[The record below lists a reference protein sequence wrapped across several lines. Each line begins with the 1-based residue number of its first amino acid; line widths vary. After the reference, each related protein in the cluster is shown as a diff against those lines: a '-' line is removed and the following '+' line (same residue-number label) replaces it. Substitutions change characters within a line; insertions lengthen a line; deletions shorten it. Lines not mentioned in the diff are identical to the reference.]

1 MSGSSEEYLLDGPN
15 PEYGLAQLRRESPI
29 SEDEKARMRAEYG
42 HVRTYF
48 KLHPERYAKVQRS
61 LNQGRFG
68 VTYDEYLAR
77 TLVFTVVASVVGSVL
92 GGLLAY
98 VLADVGVLATV
109 QNPLDVRG
117 GFVNWVGA
125 NRTLFA
131 VFALT
136 FLGGGLVAAS
146 VWFGRYYYPTV
157 VVSSRRQSIDVTLP
171 HAIVYM
177 YALSHGGMG
186 LHEVMTSLA
195 NSRDTYGEVANEF
208 EAIVNDIELFGTDL
222 YTALQNARN
231 TTPSRNME
239 QFLDDLLAA
248 LDSGGDVT
256 AFFEEEAD
264 TYLREAEEAQ
274 EDFLETLAM
283 LAEVFVVAFV
293 AAPLFLIVVLVV
305 ISIMG
310 GSTLSQLSLLVY
322 LVLPV
327 AMVAFLV
334 VVDVLGEPFEQP
346 DAKLTHGALKEDAVT
361 AADLADDERFTPYD
375 RNALR
380 VRVEDLLRDP
390 TGVLLDQPFTSLVLT
405 VPLAVGAVVAMGLTG
420 LVEPSVDALMARPV
434 ATTTALFVV
443 PLLVVLTPLTV
454 FYELK
459 RRREIEIARRFPDT
473 LNILSSAN
481 KMGIPLVD
489 GLDLVSRWSEGVVA
503 KELRV
508 VRNDIEWN
516 HDVTGALLKFGDR
529 IRVPQLSRTMK
540 LLAEGIRSSGDLSRV
555 LSIAAEDTRNRE
567 KLERTRRREL
577 GSYIAVVVIGFL
589 VFLLVIVLLDAS
601 FLTPLSGLED
611 TNPAPAGADVPIGFS
626 SVPVETYR
634 LMFFHAALVQALGSG
649 LLAGK
654 LSDNDTMSGLKYGL
668 ALVLVA
674 MAAFAFV

>member
-1 MSGSSEEYLLDGPN
+1 MSGSGKEFLLDGPN

-29 SEDEKARMRAEYG
+29 SEEEKARMRAEYG
-42 HVRTYF
+42 RVRTYF
-48 KLHPERYAKVQRS
+48 KLHPERYAKVQRT

-68 VTYDEYLAR
+68 ATYDEYLAR
-77 TLVFTVVASVVGSVL
+77 SLVFSLLAGVGGAVL

-98 VLADVGVLATV
+98 VLADFGLLAGLE
-109 QNPLDVRG
+109 NPLDVSG
-117 GFVNWVGA
+117 GFVEWIGA
-125 NRTLFA
+125 NRGLFA
-131 VFALT
+131 IAALT
-136 FLGGGLVAAS
+136 LLGAGLVGAS
-146 VWFGRYYYPTV
+146 VWFGRYYYPSV
-157 VVSSRRQSIDVTLP
+157 VVSSRRQSIDVVLP

-186 LHEVMTSLA
+186 LHEVMRSLA
-195 NSRDTYGEVANEF
+195 ASRDTYGEVANEF

-256 AFFEEEAD
+256 AFFEEESD

-310 GSTLSQLSLLVY
+310 GSTLNQLSLLVY

-334 VVDVLGEPFEQP
+334 VVDVLGEPFKQAT
-346 DAKLTHGALKEDAVT
+346 AKLTPPADESERVDEDDV
-361 AADLADDERFTPYD
+361 DDDERFTPYD

-380 VRVEDLLRDP
+380 VRVEDTLRDP
-390 TGVLLDQPFTSLVLT
+390 TAALLENPYTTLALT
-405 VPLAVGAVVAMGLTG
+405 VPLAFATLAAIVLTG
-420 LVEPSVDALMARPV
+420 FAEPSMEALLARPV
-434 ATTTALFVV
+434 ATTTALVVAPLFVV
-443 PLLVVLTPLTV
+443 LAPLTV

-459 RRREIEIARRFPDT
+459 RSREIEIARRFPDT

-489 GLDLVSRWSEGVVA
+489 GLDLVSRWSEGIVA

-516 HDVTGALLKFGDR
+516 HDVTGALLAFGDR

-567 KLERTRRREL
+567 KLERSRRREL

-601 FLTPLSGLED
+601 FLTPLSGIE
-611 TNPAPAGADVPIGFS
+611 TSESASQASVPIGFS

-634 LMFFHAALVQALGSG
+634 LMFFHAALIQALGSG

-654 LSDNDTMSGLKYGL
+654 LSDNDTASGLKYGL
-668 ALVLVA
+668 GLMLVA
-674 MAAFAFV
+674 MAAFMFV

>member
-1 MSGSSEEYLLDGPN
+1 MSGSSKDFLLDGPN

-42 HVRTYF
+42 RIRTYF

-77 TLVFTVVASVVGSVL
+77 SLVFA
-92 GGLLAY
+92 LLAGT
-98 VLADVGVLATV
+98 LGALLGGVLAYALADIGV
-109 QNPLDVRG
+109 LAGLQNPLDVRG
-117 GFVNWVGA
+117 GFVNWIGA

-131 VFALT
+131 IVALAIV
-136 FLGGGLVAAS
+136 GGGLISAS
-146 VWFGRYYYPTV
+146 VWFGRVYYPSV
-157 VVSSRRQSIDVTLP
+157 VVSSRQQSIDVVLP

-195 NSRDTYGEVANEF
+195 ASRNTYGEVANEF

-256 AFFEEEAD
+256 AFFEEESD

-293 AAPLFLIVVLVV
+293 AAPLFLIVILVV

-310 GSTLSQLSLLVY
+310 GSTLNQLSLLVY

-334 VVDVLGEPFEQP
+334 VVDVLGEPFNQP
-346 DAKLTHGALKEDAVT
+346 AAELAHETTDEDTVT
-361 AADLADDERFTPYD
+361 EADVEHDERFQPYD

-380 VRVEDLLRDP
+380 VRLEDLVRDP
-390 TGVLLDQPFTSLVLT
+390 TAVLLAQPFTSLALT
-405 VPLAVGAVVAMGLTG
+405 VPLALGVLAAMLASGF
-420 LVEPSVDALMARPV
+420 VDPSMAALMARPV

-443 PLLVVLTPLTV
+443 PLVVVLAPLTV
-454 FYELK
+454 FYEMK
-459 RRREIEIARRFPDT
+459 RMREMEIARRFPDT

-489 GLDLVSRWSEGVVA
+489 ALDLVSRWSEGIVA

-508 VRNDIEWN
+508 VRNDVEWN
-516 HDVTGALLKFGDR
+516 HDVTGALLAFGDR

-589 VFLLVIVLLDAS
+589 VFLLVIVLLDSS
-601 FLTPLSGLED
+601 FLTPLGDVGQS
-611 TNPAPAGADVPIGFS
+611 TTPSQADLPIGFS

-634 LMFFHAALVQALGSG
+634 LMFFHAALIQALGSG

-668 ALVLVA
+668 GLMLIA
-674 MAAFAFV
+674 MAAFAFI

>member
-1 MSGSSEEYLLDGPN
+1 
-15 PEYGLAQLRRESPI
+15 
-29 SEDEKARMRAEYG
+29 
-42 HVRTYF
+42 
-48 KLHPERYAKVQRS
+48 
-61 LNQGRFG
+61 
-68 VTYDEYLAR
+68 
-77 TLVFTVVASVVGSVL
+77 
-92 GGLLAY
+92 
-98 VLADVGVLATV
+98 
-109 QNPLDVRG
+109 
-117 GFVNWVGA
+117 
-125 NRTLFA
+125 
-131 VFALT
+131 
-136 FLGGGLVAAS
+136 
-146 VWFGRYYYPTV
+146 
-157 VVSSRRQSIDVTLP
+157 
-171 HAIVYM
+171 
-177 YALSHGGMG
+177 
-186 LHEVMTSLA
+186 
-195 NSRDTYGEVANEF
+195 
-208 EAIVNDIELFGTDL
+208 
-222 YTALQNARN
+222 
-231 TTPSRNME
+231 
-239 QFLDDLLAA
+239 
-248 LDSGGDVT
+248 
-256 AFFEEEAD
+256 
-264 TYLREAEEAQ
+264 
-274 EDFLETLAM
+274 
-283 LAEVFVVAFV
+283 
-293 AAPLFLIVVLVV
+293 
-305 ISIMG
+305 
-310 GSTLSQLSLLVY
+310 
-322 LVLPV
+322 
-327 AMVAFLV
+327 
-334 VVDVLGEPFEQP
+334 
-346 DAKLTHGALKEDAVT
+346 
-361 AADLADDERFTPYD
+361 
-375 RNALR
+375 
-380 VRVEDLLRDP
+380 
-390 TGVLLDQPFTSLVLT
+390 
-405 VPLAVGAVVAMGLTG
+405 MGLTG

>member
-1 MSGSSEEYLLDGPN
+1 MSGSSKDFLLDGPN

-42 HVRTYF
+42 HIRTYF
-48 KLHPERYAKVQRS
+48 KLHPERYAKVQHS

-68 VTYDEYLAR
+68 ATYDEYLGR
-77 TLVFTVVASVVGSVL
+77 SLVFALVAAVVGTVL
-92 GGLLAY
+92 GGVLAYALADLGLLAG
-98 VLADVGVLATV
+98 L

-117 GFVNWVGA
+117 GLVEWVGA

-131 VFALT
+131 VVALSV
-136 FLGGGLVAAS
+136 LGGVLVSAG
-146 VWFGRYYYPTV
+146 VWFGRYYYPSV
-157 VVSSRRQSIDVTLP
+157 VVSSRRQNIDVTLP

-186 LHEVMTSLA
+186 LHEVMQSLA
-195 NSRDTYGEVANEF
+195 ASRDTYGEVANEF

-256 AFFEEEAD
+256 AFFEEESD

-310 GSTLSQLSLLVY
+310 GSTLDQLSLLVY

-334 VVDVLGEPFEQP
+334 VVDVLGEPFKQAASVLSTEET
-346 DAKLTHGALKEDAVT
+346 DEAAVDP
-361 AADLADDERFTPYD
+361 ADLEGDERFTPYD

-380 VRVEDLLRDP
+380 VRVVDLLRDP
-390 TGVLLDQPFTSLVLT
+390 TAVLLENPFTTLVLT
-405 VPLAVGAVVAMGLTG
+405 VPLAAAVLTTMLLTG
-420 LVEPSVDALMARPV
+420 FVEASVEALMARPI

-443 PLLVVLTPLTV
+443 PLLVVLAPLTV

-459 RRREIEIARRFPDT
+459 RSREVEIARRFPDT

-489 GLDLVSRWSEGVVA
+489 ALDLVSRWSEGVVA

-516 HDVTGALLKFGDR
+516 HDVTKALLAFGDR

-601 FLTPLSGLED
+601 FLTPLGDVGGTE
-611 TNPAPAGADVPIGFS
+611 APAGADIPIGFS

-634 LMFFHAALVQALGSG
+634 LMFFHAALIQALGSG

-668 ALVLVA
+668 GLLLVA
-674 MAAFAFV
+674 MAAFTLI